1 MQSKHERAY
10 VPEETSAAKRLRLN
24 VTDLFASNTV
34 TGKRTQELLNDA
46 AAGGVNDCTSWRKGI
61 TSNTARDLRRKMLK
75 NSAWPTF
82 YEFKVTSTNPR
93 TNKTKKCLVKVMLP
107 SEVLSGMYSRS
118 EHDLFYG
125 RTGMDPKTKEHLEKS
140 KPNSGRR

>member
-46 AAGGVNDCTSWRKGI
+46 AAGGVNDCTSWRTRI
-61 TSNTARDLRRKMLK
+61 TPNTARDLRRKMLK
-75 NSAWPTF
+75 KRALPTF
-82 YEFKVTSTNPR
+82 YDFEVTSTSPR
-93 TNKTKKCLVKVMLP
+93 SNKIKK
-107 SEVLSGMYSRS
+107 VLCESDVTVRGVVW
-118 EHDLFYG
+118 
-125 RTGMDPKTKEHLEKS
+125 HLLA
-140 KPNSGRR
+140 